1 MKSQFRLG
9 WVTRTLLVLAT
20 SGWVAYAEA
29 ATPASPQSTSETQHW
44 FPLQPARDDFNPCI
58 LDCSNW
64 IEAPT
69 GKHGFVTV
77 KGDQFA
83 FEDGTPARFYGAQMN
98 LFAKDQ
104 LDYAVRRMRRQGI
117 NITREHGLQFLGK
130 RDGKTSLEYDPQG
143 FDRLDY
149 LISKLGENG
158 IYIILDVHYPL
169 NFSYKA
175 GDNIVG
181 LPNGGPAPHAEFFN
195 EKVAAIMHQRMAD
208 VFTHMNP
215 YTKKRYCDDPTVAM
229 VEILNEDS
237 LFWGTIAP
245 PFRAELEEKFAA
257 WLRKK
262 YGDDAG
268 LKKAWTVN
276 GKSPLAEG
284 EGIALGQRMGLMQNW
299 DFTAAHFQ
307 KNPEQTVRAQD
318 QMRFFLELEEKY
330 WADSRAAL
338 RKAGVKVP
346 ISATNWQGHGMP
358 TRVHMLGQS
367 KMDYID
373 RHGYWDHP
381 QGEGNLK
388 WQIATAQFHNLPMVK
403 AVKADQDIL
412 VYLGVGNLVT
422 EKAWE
427 QVLGMPMTVSEW
439 NTCVPNQYSLEGPG
453 LMTAYG
459 LLQGWDGPLEFG
471 YFSPD
476 WRDRMGSGSFDLF
489 GNPPQILQFPALAA
503 MWYRQDI
510 KEAEVVAES
519 LYDSDGVFALS
530 EDRKPVPIAAALVGK
545 VGYRFVEKR
554 REPVV
559 RDISQYWNAGNLAAR
574 SITGELA
581 WDASKGVVTI
591 DTPRTQAVIG
601 FLGVG
606 PHALGSITVK
616 TPTNF
621 GALYVT
627 AMDDRAPIQSARRLL
642 VTAVGPAR
650 NTGMAYETT
659 AQLSRLNA
667 PYWHLQ
673 KAGQAPVLLESVTGE
688 IEIQSNQASRLK
700 AWTLDVVGK
709 RIKEVPLDVKSD
721 RVVLSMRPEHQTV
734 YYELAAE

>member
-1 MKSQFRLG
+1 M
-9 WVTRTLLVLAT
+9 VLAI
-20 SGWVAYAEA
+20 SGLIAHADA
-29 ATPASPQSTSETQHW
+29 ATPVAPQSTSEAQDW
-44 FPLQPARDDFNPCI
+44 FPLQPARDDFEPCI
-58 LDCSNW
+58 LDCGKW

-69 GKHGFVTV
+69 GRHGFVTV
-77 KGDQFA
+77 KGDQFV

-98 LFAKDQ
+98 LFRKEQ
-104 LDYAVRRMRRQGI
+104 LDYAIRRMRRQGI
-117 NITREHGLQFLGK
+117 NITRMHGLQFLNK

-149 LISKLGENG
+149 LISQLGENG

-169 NFSYKA
+169 SFSFKP
-175 GDNIVG
+175 GDDIAG
-181 LPNGGPAPHAEFFN
+181 LPNGGTAPYTQFFN
-195 EKVAAIMHQRMAD
+195 DRAAGIMHRRMAD
-208 VFTHMNP
+208 IFTHMNP
-215 YTKKRYCDDPTVAM
+215 YTKKRYCDDATVAM

-237 LFWGTIAP
+237 LFWGTIPQA
-245 PFRAELEEKFAA
+245 FRTELEEKFAA

-262 YGDDAG
+262 HGDGAG

-284 EGIALGQRMGLMQNW
+284 EGLDPGQRVGLMRNW
-299 DFTAAHFQ
+299 DFTAKHFQ
-307 KNPEQTVRAQD
+307 GNPQMTVRAQD
-318 QMRFFLELEEKY
+318 QLRFFLELEETY

-367 KMDYID
+367 RMDYID

-388 WQIATAQFHNLPMVK
+388 WQIATASFHDLPMIK
-403 AVKADQDIL
+403 AVKADQDML

-439 NTCVPNQYSLEGPG
+439 NTCVPNQYSLEGPA

-489 GNPPQILQFPALAA
+489 GNPPQILQFPALAT
-503 MWYRQDI
+503 MWHRQDI
-510 KEAEVVAES
+510 REAEVVAES
-519 LYDSDGVFALS
+519 LYDSEGVFALT

-554 REPVV
+554 RDPIV
-559 RDISQYWNAGNLAAR
+559 RDIAKYWDAEKLVAR
-574 SITGELA
+574 SITGELT
-581 WDASKGVVTI
+581 WDASNGVVTI

-606 PHALGSITVK
+606 PHVLGNITVK
-616 TPTNF
+616 SPTNF

-627 AMDDRAPIQSARRLL
+627 AMDDRAPIRSARRLL
-642 VTAVGPAR
+642 VTAVGPAG
-650 NTGMAYETT
+650 NTGMEYETT
-659 AQLSRLNA
+659 SQMSRLGA
-667 PYWHLQ
+667 PYRHLR
-673 KAGQAPVLLESVTGE
+673 KAGQAPVLLESLTGE
-688 IEIQSNQASRLK
+688 IEIQSSQAKRLK
-700 AWTLDVVGK
+700 AWTLDIVGK
-709 RIKEVPLDVKSD
+709 RIKEIPLDAKPDS
-721 RVVLSMRPEHQTV
+721 VVLSMKPQDTTV
-734 YYELAAE
+734 YYELSVK